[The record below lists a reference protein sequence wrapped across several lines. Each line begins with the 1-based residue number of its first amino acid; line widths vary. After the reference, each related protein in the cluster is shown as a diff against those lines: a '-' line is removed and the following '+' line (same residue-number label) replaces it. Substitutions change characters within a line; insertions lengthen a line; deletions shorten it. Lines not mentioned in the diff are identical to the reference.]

1 MDLCNYNAVVFFSTK
16 SIGKVGRGNQSS
28 EELPKL
34 LASSTATKS
43 VAVRDERSTWKVR
56 YNLNTW
62 KTLISS
68 SCFQVYH
75 LRVPRF
81 TSLSRR
87 LAT

>member
-16 SIGKVGRGNQSS
+16 TIGKVGRGNQSS
-28 EELPKL
+28 EDLPKL
-34 LASSTATKS
+34 LASSTATRS
-43 VAVRDERSTWKVR
+43 VAVWDERSTRKVG

-68 SCFQVYH
+68 SCFEVYH

-81 TSLSRR
+81 TSHSNR

>member
-43 VAVRDERSTWKVR
+43 VAVRDERST
-56 YNLNTW
+56 
-62 KTLISS
+62 
-68 SCFQVYH
+68 
-75 LRVPRF
+75 
-81 TSLSRR
+81 
-87 LAT
+87 